1 MKNLV
6 NLIQFVNFERS
17 CQQTVTAK
25 MTKCNQ
31 NDHKQ

>member
-17 CQQTVTAK
+17 SMQTVTTK
-25 MTKCNQ
+25 MAKCNL